1 MSLTLLLVAMVI
13 FAFGC
18 SHWLAQRASP
28 RASATG
34 VEYVVLGW
42 LLGPQLQP
50 HVLTTEYLE
59 TLAPLISLMLG
70 LVGFIVGLRARR
82 LVVRADAGLAGTLVA
97 LAVTAAVGLAAL
109 LLQYQLL
116 PAPAGQPWAID
127 WPIAEI
133 GGWLLELRAT
143 SSQLWLALTL
153 GAAACVCGS
162 AVVERAVQST
172 PGSGRSR
179 GFLTSVA
186 SGTEVVALI
195 LLGITLAAARS
206 GEGQARYGMGVTE
219 WVVAA
224 IGLGVLC
231 GALFTL
237 LIGRERDPMRM
248 FLTSVGVVTFASGIG
263 SALGVSPLFVNLLLG
278 VTVAAASPHADELL
292 REVTRLSQP
301 VNVLVLVF
309 AGALWSPAQ
318 GWQWFFP
325 LAYIVVRY
333 IALRVA
339 TPFVARHA
347 LEDPLR
353 TERLGHA
360 LLGQGGIAVAIGV
373 SVALRFEEHSA
384 VVLTTVLASTL
395 WSAIWSRDAVRSV
408 LLDADDQTPG
418 ASPSNLEERAAG
430 VTTVDEAASASEP
443 APSVGALVTDEVS
456 G

>member
-1 MSLTLLLVAMVI
+1 MP
-13 FAFGC
+13 
-18 SHWLAQRASP
+18 AQ
-28 RASATG
+28 
-34 VEYVVLGW
+34 V
-42 LLGPQLQP
+42 
-50 HVLTTEYLE
+50 
-59 TLAPLISLMLG
+59 
-70 LVGFIVGLRARR
+70 
-82 LVVRADAGLAGTLVA
+82 
-97 LAVTAAVGLAAL
+97 
-109 LLQYQLL
+109 
-116 PAPAGQPWAID
+116 GQPWAID
-127 WPIAEI
+127 WPIVEI

-143 SSQLWLALTL
+143 SGQLWLALTL

-278 VTVAAASPHADELL
+278 VTVAAASPHAEELL

-309 AGALWSPAQ
+309 AGALWSPVQ
-318 GWQWFFP
+318 GGSGSFAG
-325 LAYIVVRY
+325 LYRG
-333 IALRVA
+333 ALHRARVA

-347 LEDPLR
+347 LEEPFR

-360 LLGQGGIAVAIGV
+360 LLGQGAPRRHRRERRAALRRAQRCRVDDGV
-373 SVALRFEEHSA
+373 SEHPMERH
-384 VVLTTVLASTL
+384 LEP
-395 WSAIWSRDAVRSV
+395 RR
-408 LLDADDQTPG
+408 G
-418 ASPSNLEERAAG
+418 AER
-430 VTTVDEAASASEP
+430 P
-443 APSVGALVTDEVS
+443 VGRR
-456 G
+456 